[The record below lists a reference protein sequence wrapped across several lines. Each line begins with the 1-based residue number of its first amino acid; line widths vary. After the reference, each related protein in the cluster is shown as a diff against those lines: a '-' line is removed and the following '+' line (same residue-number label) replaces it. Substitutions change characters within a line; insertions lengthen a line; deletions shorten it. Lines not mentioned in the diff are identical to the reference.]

1 MAYFFASSLGIITK
15 HGDNKKSRYMPQRL
29 DFLLRRLFNQLYE
42 YGGVTF
48 SQDN

>member
-42 YGGVTF
+42 YGGG
-48 SQDN
+48 